1 MKKIITVIFLA
12 AGILISGCSSEN
24 KKTEKVIK
32 TNDSK
37 VEKIEENLNTL
48 NSVNFRNSRWG
59 MDEQDVM
66 GLEID
71 KEITEIPEMN
81 AIAFYEELSGVNFW
95 VMYEFFNHK
104 LERGSYST
112 NGKVVTSENCDR
124 VLNILNE
131 KYGKEYSY
139 FGDGKIEWIK
149 GKTVITLKYDFKKQE
164 MAVIY
169 KNMEFDFESFIN
181 KTKEKEKKDET
192 SIELF

>member
-1 MKKIITVIFLA
+1 
-12 AGILISGCSSEN
+12 
-24 KKTEKVIK
+24 
-32 TNDSK
+32 
-37 VEKIEENLNTL
+37 
-48 NSVNFRNSRWG
+48 
-59 MDEQDVM
+59 M

-71 KEITEIPEMN
+71 KEITEIQEMN